1 MKPSDTILESAGEA
15 YGYAKAYVEQQ
26 VEYAKLD
33 LVERISIAISTA
45 VSTVVVSLLFLM
57 VLGFLSLA
65 GGFFL
70 AQKLGSAGEAFL
82 IIGGIYAVLAIFALL
97 FRRVLITNPIL
108 SRIIKIFFE

>member
-1 MKPSDTILESAGEA
+1 MKSSDTILESAGEA
-15 YGYAKAYVEQQ
+15 YGYAKAYIEQQ

-33 LVERISIAISTA
+33 LVERISVAISTA
-45 VSTVVVSLLFLM
+45 VSTVVVLLLFLM

-70 AQKLGSAGEAFL
+70 AQRLGSPGQAFL
-82 IIGGIYAVLAIFALL
+82 IISGIYAVFTIAALL

-108 SRIIKIFFE
+108 SQIIKIFFE